1 MTVQNDPV
9 RDPSVGPSR
18 DGQGRS
24 DNSAVAGLTS
34 LIVRPADNSAQEV
47 IEMTALTQTR
57 RALAYRLAPSL
68 TVALLITLGLGLAL
82 LALIASLVA
91 LPELM
96 SPVSP
101 YGPGG
106 PDLQRN
112 FV

>member
-1 MTVQNDPV
+1 
-9 RDPSVGPSR
+9 
-18 DGQGRS
+18 
-24 DNSAVAGLTS
+24 
-34 LIVRPADNSAQEV
+34 V

-57 RALAYRLAPSL
+57 RTLAYRLTPSL

-82 LALIASLVA
+82 LALIAGLLA

>member
-1 MTVQNDPV
+1 L
-9 RDPSVGPSR
+9 RR
-18 DGQGRS
+18 
-24 DNSAVAGLTS
+24 
-34 LIVRPADNSAQEV
+34 ADNSGQEV
-47 IEMTALTQTR
+47 IEMTTLAQTR
-57 RALAYRLAPSL
+57 RTLAYRLAPSL
-68 TVALLITLGLGLAL
+68 TVAFLITLGLGLAL